1 MPTRHSITVTGIG
14 TTVLPLSTAG
24 EHRVI
29 VKLQL
34 PTPSE
39 GASGPSAVI
48 TTITQN
54 STLLFTSNAGDE
66 GAMTPINVA
75 ANDTLSVAFASSAA
89 VDQGAN
95 AFKATITIG

>member
-1 MPTRHSITVTGIG
+1 MPTRHSITVTGLA
-14 TTVLPLSTAG
+14 TTTLPLTTAG
-24 EHRVI
+24 MHRVD

-54 STLLFTSNAGDE
+54 ATLLYTSNPGDE
-66 GAMTPINVA
+66 GASVPIMVA
-75 ANDTLSVAFASSAA
+75 VNDTLSVAFASSAA

-95 AFKATITIG
+95 AFKSTITIG